1 MIYEIENLNSKIED
15 GNFYLTFNNNLNKNE
30 RFFLNLLIQVY
41 SKSDNLKIFLSEDI
55 FKKQFKISAENIQA
69 FLERLS
75 KKSVTYNISIQE
87 KRCIGT
93 LNLISSFFISNDSI
107 TIFLPQELKESKKN
121 KTLFSLLNLKTIY
134 NFKDKNTFIFY
145 SYFFKNF
152 ILKKPFDIEFE
163 ELKKY

>member
-107 TIFLPQELKESKKN
+107 TIFLPQELKESKKIRLSS
-121 KTLFSLLNLKTIY
+121 LF
-134 NFKDKNTFIFY
+134 
-145 SYFFKNF
+145 
-152 ILKKPFDIEFE
+152 
-163 ELKKY
+163 